1 MADSITVDHQPLS
14 AEQFGLKTVGQV
26 LAHIQREN
34 RLVVHVL
41 IDGQEPDLDHL
52 NAVKQSPL
60 RGHTLY
66 IETAEPRQMALDV
79 LDEVEF
85 QLDEADQL
93 RAEAVDLL
101 LSNQTIKALEKLQ
114 RCFTTWQHAEESVLK
129 TAQLLR
135 VDLDR
140 LKVGDHS
147 FRAVLGEFAEQLKA
161 IRNALENRDFVALS
175 DVLSYECGAMSEQWI
190 DAIGAM
196 RSAIE

>member
-1 MADSITVDHQPLS
+1 MRREFARGRRERQSYTSRITRAIRFYRTSSSRAFAPADRSGEPEREDLTPMADSITVDHQPLS

-26 LAHIQREN
+26 LAHIQRDN

-52 NAVKQSPL
+52 GVLRQSPL

-101 LSNQTIKALEKLQ
+101 LSNQTPKALEKLQ
-114 RCFTTWQHAEESVLK
+114 RCFTTW
-129 TAQLLR
+129 
-135 VDLDR
+135 
-140 LKVGDHS
+140 
-147 FRAVLGEFAEQLKA
+147 
-161 IRNALENRDFVALS
+161 
-175 DVLSYECGAMSEQWI
+175 
-190 DAIGAM
+190 
-196 RSAIE
+196 